1 LAVARAVLL
10 GGRMKS
16 VVRVCCLVLLLAF
29 GAVGCVDGEEPETDE
44 EAQALVIG
52 APRIISTTINA
63 PFVNGRYQL
72 IASKAYTAT
81 VVVDAGTITYL
92 TRVEANGSA
101 TAAMIGNQYRDD
113 TVIAYTGRYVY
124 TFPLSTST
132 TGNRQVAFQV
142 RDRGTWNVYNWD
154 AGVPVTVSS
163 AFTDPRIVS
172 TTIDGATM
180 LDGRYLLYAGQSYTV
195 RVTVGMS
202 NVTYSARV
210 EAYNLSPSLR
220 MTPYA
225 SSYQTMPR
233 FGADRVYTFTITPDT
248 TGYQQI
254 AFRLR
259 DAPAPT
265 GTGNAFA
272 QDGGIGVTIGD
283 GGAPR
288 IISTTITGVT
298 PRSGQYVL
306 TIGKRYDV
314 VVRVA
319 RGAYVYNAAVAVRHP
334 VAASAN
340 LHNNRSHFQII
351 DGTKELHFTMTPTEV
366 GTYPISF
373 QMLDSGTGNLF
384 HPDGGITVVAAAPDA
399 PHVGDLYGRVTRV
412 SDGAPVIGVPVR
424 LDGGP
429 PISTGPDGWYFFSS
443 VSPGPHRVLVD
454 TNPTLYSPTTAV
466 NVTVPAAGI
475 RVDLDLEEPF
485 MRLRNAGMPY
495 ERYIDY
501 AHGRT
506 LFHAVRVSASQD
518 RVEILPSIAGDK
530 YETSAEIAQR
540 LAGYGNPDPAV
551 AINGGYFDYVAESE
565 HRCGQYHDYLAVGFA
580 YYGLATA
587 ICELT
592 LDPNFPSGPT
602 LGITNI
608 QGGQWHRMVEK
619 TFLFTEP
626 SWRRV
631 DGVVTW
637 DDNNDGLSDVDYAV
651 QMDGWLVRPPVDGKC
666 APGYMKPDGNTCV
679 WANEPADSLSDSAA
693 YWARTA
699 VGVDLNGNLLLVVAD
714 GESLPGRQGA
724 SFYQLGQM
732 FAHTLG
738 GVATAMAMDGGGST
752 QMAIYSEREGKYR
765 IVNGP
770 TSERQSDTGTAG
782 ARVLNFILAWS
793 N

>member
-1 LAVARAVLL
+1 VLIRRGMRPLARA
-10 GGRMKS
+10 
-16 VVRVCCLVLLLAF
+16 CCWLLLLALV
-29 GAVGCVDGEEPETDE
+29 ACIDIEEAELETEE

-63 PFVNGRYQL
+63 PIVNGRYQI
-72 IASKAYTAT
+72 IAGKSYTAT

-92 TRVEANGSA
+92 TRVEANGAA
-101 TAAMIGNQYRDD
+101 TAGMIGNAVRDD
-113 TVIAYTGRYVY
+113 TVIAYTGRHVY

-154 AGVPVTVSS
+154 PGVAVTVSS
-163 AFTDPRIVS
+163 AWTDPRIVS
-172 TTIDGATM
+172 TTIDGAPV
-180 LDGRYLLYAGQSYTV
+180 LDGRYLLYPGQSYTV

-210 EAYNLSPSLR
+210 EGYNISSSLH
-220 MTPYA
+220 MTPMA

-233 FGADRVYTFTITPDT
+233 FGSDRVYTFTITPDAP
-248 TGYQQI
+248 GVRQI

-272 QDGGIGVTIGD
+272 QDPGITVDIRD

-288 IISTTITGVT
+288 IISTTIADVT
-298 PRSGQYVL
+298 PKFGQYVL

-319 RGAYVYNAAVAVRHP
+319 RGYYTYNAAVVVRHP
-334 VAASAN
+334 VPASAN
-340 LHNNRSHFQII
+340 LHNNRSHFETI
-351 DGTKELHFTMTPTEV
+351 DGTKEFHFTMTPTDV

-412 SDGAPVIGVPVR
+412 SDGQPVIGVPVR
-424 LDGGP
+424 LDNGP
-429 PISTGPDGWYFFSS
+429 PISTGSDGWYHFSS

-485 MRLRNAGMPY
+485 TRLRNAGMPY
-495 ERYIDY
+495 QRYIDY

-506 LFHAVRVSASQD
+506 LFHVVRVSAVQD
-518 RVEILPSIAGDK
+518 RVEILPSIAAAT
-530 YETSAEIAQR
+530 YETSSEIAQR
-540 LAGYGNPDPAV
+540 LAGYWNPDPAV
-551 AINGGYFDYVAESE
+551 VINGGYFDYVAESE
-565 HRCGQYHDYLAVGFA
+565 MRCGKYHDYLAVGFA

-587 ICELT
+587 ICEIT
-592 LDPNFPSGPT
+592 LAQEDGSGLASGPT
-602 LGITNI
+602 LGVTNI
-608 QGGQWHRMVEK
+608 DGGQWHRMVEK
-619 TFLFTEP
+619 TFLFDPP

-637 DDNNDGLSDVDYAV
+637 DDNADGVSDVDYAL
-651 QMDGWLVRPPVDGKC
+651 QMDGWLVRPPVDGVC
-666 APGYMKPDGNTCV
+666 KPSYLTLDGNTCV
-679 WANEPADSLSDSAA
+679 WAAEPADSLSDSAA

-699 VGVDLNGNLLLVVAD
+699 VGVDLDGNLLLLVAD
-714 GESLPGRQGA
+714 GERLPGRQGA
-724 SFYQLGQM
+724 SFHQLGQM

-738 GVATAMAMDGGGST
+738 GVATAMALDGGGST
-752 QMAIYSEREGKYR
+752 QMAIYSERDGTYR

-770 TSERQSDTGTAG
+770 TSEHQSDTGTAG